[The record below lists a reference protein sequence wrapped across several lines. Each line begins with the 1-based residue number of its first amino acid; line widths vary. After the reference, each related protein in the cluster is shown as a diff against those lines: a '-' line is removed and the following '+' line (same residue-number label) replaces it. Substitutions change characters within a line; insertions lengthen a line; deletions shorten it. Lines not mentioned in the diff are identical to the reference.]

1 MQATPGLTP
10 ATAPASRRPL
20 RTALHKIRRE
30 LSRNK
35 LVYIVLL
42 PVLAHFA
49 IFTAYPLVSS
59 FVLTFYNWSP
69 LGPSPY
75 VGLQNWVN
83 VFTNPVFVR
92 SLINTTYFT
101 LMYVVPTMFF
111 GLLLAMLVNTRT
123 RVSGLFRT
131 LYFIPVVTSFVV
143 MASIWAWVFSA
154 NPDSIGNALLKV
166 IGIRPQ
172 LFLSGPH
179 EALPVLAG
187 LSVAKVAGAVMIYY
201 YAGLRGIPQQ
211 TYEAARLD
219 GASWWDQLVSVTLP
233 LLKPTTFYVAVITTI
248 GSIQVF
254 DSTFLLTQGGP
265 AYATTTLVYQIYET
279 AFSALQMGYASAM
292 AYVLFIIV
300 LGIALLQ
307 RRFLGQAVSYV

>member
-1 MQATPGLTP
+1 MHRLG
-10 ATAPASRRPL
+10 
-20 RTALHKIRRE
+20 RE
-30 LSRNK
+30 LRRNK
-35 LVYIVLL
+35 IVYVVLI
-42 PVLAHFA
+42 PVLGHFA
-49 IFTAYPLVSS
+49 IFTAYPLISS

-69 LGPSPY
+69 LGPSKY

-83 VFTNPVFVR
+83 VFTNPVFIR
-92 SLINTTYFT
+92 SLVNTTYFT
-101 LMYVVPTMFF
+101 LMYVVPTMVL
-111 GLLLAMLVNTRT
+111 GLILALLVNTHT
-123 RVSGLFRT
+123 RVSNLFRT
-131 LYFIPVVTSFVV
+131 LYFVPVVTSFVV
-143 MASIWAWVFSA
+143 MASIWAWVFNA
-154 NPDSIGNALLKV
+154 NPDSIGNSLMKV
-166 IGIRPQ
+166 VGASPQ

-201 YAGLRGIPQQ
+201 YAGLRAIPQQ

-219 GASWWDQLVSVTLP
+219 GAGWWDQLTAVTLP

-279 AFSALQMGYASAM
+279 AFNALQMGYASAM
-292 AYVLFIIV
+292 AYVLFAIV
-300 LGIALLQ
+300 LAIALLQ
-307 RRFLGQAVSYV
+307 RRFFGQAVSYV